1 MYLTTYTGS
10 TAVVVVVVLLDRR
23 KALVNSVLDQVNE
36 GLGLEL
42 GAAQPTT
49 TQSYTRVSNQKV
61 RNDYFKGMEKILA
74 TTQGE

>member
-1 MYLTTYTGS
+1 
-10 TAVVVVVVLLDRR
+10 VVRAAREPGGVDF
-23 KALVNSVLDQVNE
+23 LDQISE

-49 TQSYTRVSNQKV
+49 TQSYTRVSSQKV

-74 TTQGE
+74 ATQGE